1 MRKIFIA
8 ILIFTTVASNA
19 QINNSWIDYNR
30 TYYKFKVGKSGL
42 CRINQAA
49 LVAAGLG
56 NTPAEYFQLWRNGE
70 EVRLFTSVASG
81 PFSSNDYIEFWG
93 KMNDGVPDKS
103 MYRKPGFQLCDSF
116 SIHSDTAAY
125 FITINAKAGNLRY
138 TDAINNIDGNTLPA
152 EPFFMRTV
160 NKVYKDQYNRGLAV
174 LVGEYVYS
182 SSYDVGEG
190 WTSLDA
196 YPCCDIYKQFDNLNV
211 YTAGPAA
218 GLSLYVSAFGNA
230 LNTRNLRVK
239 FFDNIVANT
248 AMNFFDTV
256 KKTFSNLPLT
266 LLQNPSYLLVAING
280 TSANIN
286 DRIVVAEVGIT
297 YPAFFKFN
305 NEKNFYFDLPAS
317 TAGNF
322 VVIENFNN
330 AGAEPVLYSINDGKR
345 YKGDISEAG
354 KVKFAL
360 PASTDITRKFLLV
373 SEDAGNIATINNI
386 ELRNFINYSLPAN
399 QGNYLII
406 SNTVLYNDGNGVNY
420 VDEYKK
426 YRESAAGGSFK
437 PVVVSIDELT
447 DQFAFGIKKHP
458 LAIRDFVRYAY
469 QQYTPKPQYVFLIG
483 RGLTS
488 IDYKQNE
495 LDPLTEKLDLV
506 PTYGWPASDVLLA
519 CEQGR
524 NVPLIP
530 IGRLSA
536 VNGTEIKHYLNKVVE
551 YEQVQANTSQTIA
564 DKEWMKRTLH
574 VIGGA
579 NASENEQF
587 RGYMDGYKRV
597 VEDTLMG
604 ASVETFEKVSSS
616 AVEQANG
623 ERIQQLIN
631 EGVSDIAYFGHSS
644 ANTLAFNLTSPELFN
659 NQGKYPFFTVSGCSA
674 GNFFTFD
681 KLRLSGSL
689 SISEKYVLADKRGS
703 IGFLASTHLGIPP
716 FLNFYNTQLFNAI
729 SRDMYG
735 SSIGQQIQRVLQNLG
750 SNPQMLDYYTRI
762 HLEEMNLHADPA
774 IKINSFALPDYAIEE
789 AQVKITPTIVTVADQ
804 SFALKVKM
812 FNLGK
817 AISDSIY
824 ISIKRKLP
832 NDTIQ
837 VLYRQ
842 LVPAIKNADSL
853 QLNVPVNALTDK
865 GLNIITITLDE
876 GNRVNETSEMNNTI
890 IREFYIFEDEIR
902 PSYPYNYSI
911 VNRQNIT
918 FAASTSNPLGSQR
931 QYLMEVDTS
940 DLFNSPFKKQ
950 YSNAGTGGLIQFT
963 PANLTFTDSTVYYW
977 RASMVPLNNI
987 IPIWNNF
994 SFIYL
999 PNGGSGFNQS
1009 HFYQHKKSTYSN
1021 NLSLDA
1027 DREFRFKQLN
1037 RILQIKTGLYPYTN
1051 YDRISVTLDF
1061 DQYEQFGCKYASLQ
1075 FLVYDTI
1082 DFKPLKNFNTNG
1094 QGRFGSWPVCQ
1105 TRTLGYR
1112 YIFEFPYDNAVY
1124 RKRAMDFIDSIPP
1137 GYYVSITNL
1146 GLTSNAAFIDSWKA
1160 DTATLGSGKSLYHKL
1175 KSIGFTTIDSFTKN
1189 LPFIYFYSKNNSSFT
1204 PRQIMGVTE
1213 ADQLSGNFVVKPKN
1227 KSGTITSPLF
1237 GPAKK
1242 WNELKWY
1249 GTTKDLL
1256 PKDIVKIEIY
1266 GVQINGQV
1274 DLVDSVN
1281 TTTGNKTLSIDAVK
1295 YPYVKLKMQN
1305 TDETYAT
1312 PNQLNFW
1319 RINADY
1325 VPEGAVA
1332 PNIVFR
1338 MRDSVEQGDKID
1350 IAMAFKNISSVAF
1363 DSLRIRFIIT
1373 KRDNQQD
1380 TIILPKKKAL
1390 LAGDTLIVTYSLDT
1404 KNYPG
1409 NNTLTVLVNPAY
1421 DQPEQ
1426 YLYNNFLLKDFFVTE
1441 DKKNPLL
1448 DVTFDGV
1455 HILNRDIV
1463 AAKPS
1468 VLIKLKDENKFMALG
1483 DTSLLEVKVRYPDGN
1498 LRRIY
1503 FNDTMQFTPASL
1515 GSGAN
1520 AASIN
1525 YQPHFTEDGDY
1536 EFIVSGKD
1544 VVGNKAGNV
1553 QYKVSFTVINK
1564 AMISNLLNYP
1574 NPFTT
1579 STAFVFTI
1587 TGSEVPQNMRIQ
1599 ILTITGKVVREIT
1612 KNELGDIHVGTNIT
1626 DFKWDGTDMYGQ
1638 KLANGVYLYRVLT
1651 NLNGKTLE
1659 KYKADGDN
1667 TDKYF
1672 KAGYGKMYLMR

>member
-1 MRKIFIA
+1 MRNIFIA
-8 ILIFTTVASNA
+8 IFILATCAANA
-19 QINNSWIDYNR
+19 QINNSWINYNR

-42 CRINQAA
+42 CRINQAQ

-70 EVRLFTSVASG
+70 EVRIFTSVASG
-81 PFSSNDYIEFWG
+81 PFSNSDYIEFWG
-93 KMNDGVPDKS
+93 KMNDGIPDKS
-103 MYRKPGFQLCDSF
+103 LYRKAGFQLSDSF

-125 FITINAKAGNLRY
+125 FITVNAIAGNLRY
-138 TDAINNIDGNTLPA
+138 TNAPNNAAANTLTA
-152 EPFFMRTV
+152 EPYFMRKV
-160 NKVYKDQYNRGLAV
+160 NMVYKNQYNRGLAV

-182 SSYDVGEG
+182 SSYDIGEG
-190 WTSLDA
+190 WTSLDV
-196 YPCCDIYKQFDNLNV
+196 YPCCDIFKQFNNLNV
-211 YTAGPAA
+211 YTAGPAN

-239 FFDNIVANT
+239 FFNNIVANT
-248 AMNFFDTV
+248 PMNFFDTV
-256 KKTFSNLPLT
+256 KKTFSNLPLS
-266 LLQNPSYLLVAING
+266 LLQSPDYLLVATNG
-280 TSANIN
+280 TSTNIN
-286 DRIVVAEVGIT
+286 DRIVVAELAIT

-305 NEKNFYFDLPAS
+305 NEKNFYFDLPANA
-317 TAGNF
+317 AGNF

-330 AGAEPVLYSINDGKR
+330 GGIQPILYSINDGKR

-360 PASTDITRKFLLV
+360 PPSADAKRNFLLI
-373 SEDAGNIATINNI
+373 SEDAGNIAAVNGI
-386 ELRNFINYSLPAN
+386 ETRNFINYSLPVN

-406 SNTVLYNDGNGVNY
+406 TNTVLFNDGNGVNY

-426 YRESAAGGSFK
+426 YRESAVGGSFK
-437 PVVVSIDELT
+437 PVVISIDELT

-458 LAIRDFVRYAY
+458 LAVRDFIRYAF
-469 QQYTPKPQYVFLIG
+469 QQYTPKPAYVFIIG

-488 IDYKQNE
+488 IEYKQNE
-495 LDPLTEKLDLV
+495 TDPFTEKLDLV

-519 CEQGR
+519 CEQGK
-524 NVPLIP
+524 NVPLVP
-530 IGRLSA
+530 IGRLSV
-536 VNGTEIKHYLNKVVE
+536 VNGTEIKYYLNKVIE
-551 YEQVQANTSQTIA
+551 YEQAQRSNSQTIA
-564 DKEWMKRTLH
+564 DKEWMKRTIH

-587 RGYMDGYKRV
+587 RGYMDNYKRI

-604 ASVETFEKVSSS
+604 ARVETFEKVSSS
-616 AVEQANG
+616 SVEQANG

-631 EGVSDIAYFGHSS
+631 EGLSEMVYFGHSS

-681 KLRLSGSL
+681 KLRLSGNM

-716 FLNFYNTQLFNAI
+716 FLNFYNTQLFNAM

-735 SSIGQQIQRVLQNLG
+735 STIGKQIQRVLQNLG
-750 SNPQMLDYYTRI
+750 SNPQTLDYYTRI

-774 IKINSFALPDYAIEE
+774 IKVNSFALPDYAIE
-789 AQVKITPTIVTVADQ
+789 APQVKIAPSIVTVADQ
-804 SFALKVKM
+804 SFSLQVKM
-812 FNLGK
+812 FNLGR
-817 AISDSIY
+817 AVSDSIL
-824 ISIKRKLP
+824 ITIRRKLP
-832 NDTIQ
+832 NDTVQ

-842 LVPAIKNADSL
+842 LMPGIKNADSL
-853 QLNVPVNALTDK
+853 FINVPVNALTDK
-865 GLNIITITLDE
+865 GLNVITITLDE
-876 GNRVNETSEMNNTI
+876 GNRVNELSEMNNTL

-902 PSYPYNYSI
+902 PSFPYNYSI
-911 VNRQNIT
+911 VNKQNIK

-931 QYLMEVDTS
+931 QYLMELDTTN
-940 DLFNSPFKKQ
+940 LFNSPFKKQ
-950 YSNAGTGGLIQFT
+950 YNNTGAGGLIEFT
-963 PANLTFTDSTVYYW
+963 PTNLTFTDSTVYYW
-977 RASMVPLNNI
+977 RTSMVPINNTA
-987 IPIWNNF
+987 PIWNNH

-1009 HFYQHKKSTYSN
+1009 HFYQHKKSVYSSN
-1021 NLSLDA
+1021 ITLDD
-1027 DREFRFKQLN
+1027 DREYRFKQLN
-1037 RILQIKTGLYPYTN
+1037 RTLQIKTGLYPYTD
-1051 YDRISVTLDF
+1051 YDRISVILDF
-1061 DQYEQFGCKYASLQ
+1061 DQYEQYGCRYSTLQ

-1082 DFKPLKNFNTNG
+1082 NFKPISNFNTAG

-1105 TRTLGYR
+1105 TRPGGFR
-1112 YIFEFPYDNAVY
+1112 YIFEFPYDNALF
-1124 RKRAMDFIDSIPP
+1124 RKRAMDFIDSIPS

-1146 GLTSNAAFIDSWKA
+1146 GLTSNTAFINTWKA
-1160 DTATLGSGKSLYHKL
+1160 DTATLGAGNSLYHKL

-1189 LPFIYFYSKNNSSFT
+1189 LPFIYFYSKNNPSYT
-1204 PRQIMGVTE
+1204 PKQIMGETE
-1213 ADQLSGNFVVKPKN
+1213 AAQLAGNFVVRPKH
-1227 KSGTITSPLF
+1227 KSGTIESPIF

-1242 WNELKWY
+1242 WNSLRWY
-1249 GTTKDLL
+1249 GTSKDLL
-1256 PKDIVKIEIY
+1256 PRDSVKIEIY
-1266 GVQINGQV
+1266 GIQQNGMV
-1274 DLVDSVN
+1274 DLVDSVRN
-1281 TTTGNKTLSIDAVK
+1281 PSGNKPLLIDAIK
-1295 YPYVKLKMQN
+1295 YPYLKLKMQN
-1305 TDETYAT
+1305 IDETYAT
-1312 PNQLNFW
+1312 PNQLNLW

-1332 PNIVFR
+1332 PNLVFR

-1350 IAMAFKNISSVAF
+1350 FALAFKNISPVNF
-1363 DSLRIRFIIT
+1363 DSLRIKFIIT

-1390 LAGDTLIVTYSLDT
+1390 QAGDTLIVSYSIDT
-1404 KNYPG
+1404 KKYPG
-1409 NNTLTVLVNPAY
+1409 INTLNVIVNPDYA
-1421 DQPEQ
+1421 QPEQ
-1426 YLYNNFLLKDFFVTE
+1426 YTYNNFLLKDFFVIE

-1468 VLIKLKDENKFMALG
+1468 VLIKLKDENRFMSLG
-1483 DTSLLEVKVRYPDGN
+1483 DTSILEVNVRYPDGN
-1498 LRRIY
+1498 LRRVY
-1503 FNDTMQFTPASL
+1503 FSDTMRFTPAST
-1515 GSGAN
+1515 GSADN
-1520 AASIN
+1520 TATIN
-1525 YQPHFTEDGDY
+1525 YLPHFTEDGEY

-1553 QYKVSFTVINK
+1553 QYKVTFTVINK

-1587 TGSEVPQNMRIQ
+1587 TGSEIPQNMRIQ

-1626 DFKWDGTDMYGQ
+1626 DFKWDGTDMFGQ

-1651 NLNGKTLE
+1651 NLNGKSLE